1 MQIKQRTILYIV
13 VFLSF
18 LNCKIM
24 AQNSLHLANTKG
36 QEVII
41 ISSDEDTKKA
51 SVLLKTYLDQAF
63 DNPFFIQNKKSENEN
78 GSKIVLEINK
88 KSFGKNDSF
97 VIKSDQK
104 NIYLIGS
111 NEKTLRYAIY
121 TLLETWGFRKYTAK
135 DSFIP
140 KLNEL
145 TFPKNFNKT
154 YTPSFE
160 YRALFYPDCY
170 DENFRDWHKLDWQID
185 DFGLWGHSFYKLL
198 PAKEYFKTNPTFF
211 AFYEGKR
218 NSESLCMTNDT
229 VVKIVSKKMANI
241 ISQNPNAS
249 FFSVSQND
257 DVVYCECD
265 KCKVLNQKHGGPQ
278 GSLYYFLN
286 KIATKFP
293 KTKITTLAYL
303 HTYQAP
309 KNIKIQ
315 PNIYTLFCPIEM
327 NRGKAIEETDNTD
340 FSNTL
345 TKWSTTTEHL
355 YLWDYTVEFTNY
367 LSPFPN
373 LHTFQKNY
381 KFYEQNKVK
390 GLFVQGYGDIAGDL
404 YELRQYLLAKII
416 WDTDT
421 DVEAVTNDFLN
432 GFYGDASS
440 FIKKYIDLLIQNQE
454 KNNRY
459 LDIYTNPIESRNT
472 FLSPE
477 AMDQYDQLISQAETV
492 SKNEPVIAKRILKLR
507 LALEYVYFEQA
518 KFYGKESHG
527 MYQKKSDSFSVKDNL
542 ENRDQNFVKNCSDFG
557 IYELSEDGLSPEEY
571 FNQWKYIAQNNVVDH
586 LGEGLKYEF
595 ATKPDPEFNAKKEN
609 GLQDGIKGYKDFNLN
624 WTGWYGQNAEIIID
638 SNNSDFNSL
647 EFQCLED
654 QRHWIF
660 LPTKII
666 LKGYRNQK
674 WEVIKEQKNT
684 KSVEN
689 YNINIVD
696 YKFSNISFRVFDK
709 IKIILIPEQKLPVW
723 RERKNKKPMLMLD
736 EIVLKQNK

>member
-1 MQIKQRTILYIV
+1 
-13 VFLSF
+13 
-18 LNCKIM
+18 M

-36 QEVII
+36 QE
-41 ISSDEDTKKA
+41 ISIVSSNDYTKKA
-51 SVLLKTYLDQAF
+51 SILLKTYLDQAF
-63 DNPFFIQNKKSENEN
+63 ENPIFIQKNKSENVDS
-78 GSKIVLEINK
+78 SKIILEINPE
-88 KSFGKNDSF
+88 SVNKNDSF
-97 VIKSDQK
+97 IIKNDKK
-104 NIYLIGS
+104 NIFLIGS

-140 KLNEL
+140 KLKEV

-185 DFGLWGHSFYKLL
+185 DFGLWAHSFYKLL
-198 PAKEYFKTNPTFF
+198 SAKEYFKKNPAFF
-211 AFYEGKR
+211 ALYEGKR
-218 NSESLCMTNDT
+218 NPESLCMTNEA
-229 VVKIVSKKMANI
+229 VVKIVSKKMADI
-241 ISQNPNAS
+241 ISQNTNAR
-249 FFSVSQND
+249 FFSISQND

-265 KCKVLNQKHGGPQ
+265 KCKVLNEKHGGPQ

-286 KIATKFP
+286 KIAVQFP

-309 KNIKIQ
+309 KNIKIK

-327 NRGKAIEETDNTD
+327 NRGKAIQETPGNND
-340 FSNTL
+340 FLNTL
-345 TKWSTTTEHL
+345 HKWSAATDHL

-373 LHTFQKNY
+373 FHTFSENY
-381 KFYEQNKVK
+381 KLYEQNKVK
-390 GLFVQGYGDIAGDL
+390 GLFVQGYADIAGDL

-416 WDTDT
+416 WDTNT

-432 GFYGDASS
+432 GFYGNASP
-440 FIKKYIDLLIQNQE
+440 FVKKYLDLLIQNQ
-454 KNNRY
+454 KKSNRY
-459 LDIYTNPIESRNT
+459 LNIYTNPIESRNT
-472 FLSPE
+472 YLSPE
-477 AMDQYDQLISQAETV
+477 AMDQYDQLISQAEMI
-492 SKNEPVIAKRILKLR
+492 SKDEPLIARRILKLR

-518 KFYGKESHG
+518 KFYGKEPHG
-527 MYQKKSDSFSVKDNL
+527 MYQKNGDSFSVKDNL
-542 ENRDQNFVKNCSDFG
+542 ENRVQDFVKNCSDFG

-571 FNQWKYIAQNNVVDH
+571 RTQWNYIAKNNVTEH
-586 LGEGLKYEF
+586 LGETLKYKFE
-595 ATKPDPEFNAKKEN
+595 TQPSPDFNAKKER
-609 GLQDGIKGYKDFNLN
+609 GLNDGIKGYKDINLN
-624 WTGWYGQNAEIIID
+624 WTGWYGENAEISID
-638 SNNSDFNSL
+638 CNNVDFNSL

-660 LPTKII
+660 LPKKII
-666 LKGYRNQK
+666 LKGFRNQK
-674 WEVIKEQKNT
+674 WEVIKEQKNQQST
-684 KSVEN
+684 EN
-689 YNINIVD
+689 QITNIKE
-696 YKFSNISFRVFDK
+696 YKFLNIKFHVFDK

-736 EIVLKQNK
+736 EIVLTQK